1 MSELVSIVIVAHNN
15 WPDLELAIESAL
27 NQSHRPLEVIVVDND
42 SGDQT
47 PEIVPKR
54 YAGRLAYLRQPN
66 RGDAGGYNAG
76 ASAARGEFLLF
87 LDGDDCLAPN
97 LLDKEIALFRA
108 EPDLDVVYG
117 DVRQFQSRPGRAG
130 FLDWDTGP
138 TDDLLA
144 DIHEMGIMTQSS
156 LLRRRVIERV
166 GPFQESLYVAD
177 YEFWLRA
184 AWAGCRFRYCPG
196 ALAFYRSRPGQMS
209 ADTPAMLRGIGE
221 VWERALAYV
230 DREPH
235 RAALRARLA
244 QRRFYLALADRR
256 TSARAALA
264 SLARARAIHPGAIA
278 PLAYVLGCL
287 IVLTPGGRSL
297 MHARPLAWLRGR
309 LSRLFGFY

>member
-1 MSELVSIVIVAHNN
+1 LSALVSIVIVAYNS

-27 NQSHRPLEVIVVDND
+27 NQSYRPVEVVVVDND
-42 SGDQT
+42 SSDQT
-47 PEIVPKR
+47 AELVPGR
-54 YAGRLAYLRQPN
+54 YADRLQYLRQPN

-76 ASAARGEFLLF
+76 ARVARGEFLLF

-97 LLDKEIALFRA
+97 LVDKAMALFRA

-117 DVRQFQSRPGRAG
+117 DVRQFQSRPGRAS

-138 TDDLLA
+138 TGDLLA
-144 DIHEMGIMTQSS
+144 DIHQMGIMTQSA
-156 LLRRRVIERV
+156 LVRRRVVERV

-209 ADTPAMLRGIGE
+209 GDTPAMLRGIGE

-235 RAALRARLA
+235 RTALRARLA
-244 QRRFYLALADRR
+244 QRRFYLALADRE

-264 SLARARAIHPGAIA
+264 SLVRARAIHPGAIA
-278 PLAYVLGCL
+278 PPVYALGCA
-287 IVLTPGGRSL
+287 IVLVPGGRSL
-297 MHARPLAWLRGR
+297 MHSRPLAWLRAL

>member
-1 MSELVSIVIVAHNN
+1 MSELVSIVIVGHDN

-27 NQSHRPLEVIVVDND
+27 NQSHRPVEVVVVDND
-42 SGDQT
+42 STDRT
-47 PEIVPKR
+47 PEVVPR
-54 YAGRLAYLRQPN
+54 QYGGRLRYLRQPN

-76 ASAARGEFLLF
+76 ASVARGEFLLF

-97 LLDKEIALFRA
+97 LVEKALALFRA

-117 DVRQFQSRPGRAG
+117 DVRQFQSLAGRAS

-144 DIHEMGIMTQSS
+144 DIHRMGIMTQSA
-156 LLRRRVIERV
+156 LVRRRVIERV
-166 GPFQESLYVAD
+166 GPFQERLYVAD

-209 ADTPAMLRGIGE
+209 GDTPAMLRGIGE

-235 RAALRARLA
+235 RSALRARLA
-244 QRRFYLALADRR
+244 QRRFYLALADRES
-256 TSARAALA
+256 SARAALA
-264 SLARARAIHPGAIA
+264 GLARARAVHPGAIA
-278 PLAYVLGCL
+278 PLAYLLGCA
-287 IVLTPGGRSL
+287 IVLAPGGRSL
-297 MHARPLAWLRGR
+297 MHSPPLAWLRAL